1 MPTLSL
7 RALAPSAKPSEPEP
21 PAVPAPHLDAL
32 VTACVWAMALLYTVI
47 FCALSF
53 RRYDAFLM
61 HALDM
66 GNMEQVIWNTFH
78 GNPFHFT
85 NMREHLRVEAFG
97 TDTRLSF
104 HVEPILLPLSL
115 IDILNA
121 GPKALLALQTAALA
135 TGAFAARRLARRH
148 LAPSRAAQLIFPL
161 AYLLYPAL
169 QAANL
174 YEFHPVTL
182 AAPLLIWAL
191 DFADLRRPVPFA
203 IFGVAALCTKEEM
216 GLVVALMALWSA
228 RRGMPLKFAVSMA
241 VLCAAWSFVAVL
253 IIVPAAQHAEHS
265 TVTTSPYLT
274 RYLNRDLTAPGKYVQ
289 VTAGTVLKY
298 WVSHPKELADNV
310 LGVPKLGYVHR
321 LLVPAGYLSLL
332 SPLTILISL
341 PSFLI
346 ILFSTDQHMYGG
358 LGHYSAEFVGVLIA
372 SAIFGLAWLASFL
385 ETRGRQR
392 RHIIAAGSIFLL
404 LMSVSNSRVN
414 GFGPLD
420 DSFEWPALTAHVR
433 LTDQMLAMIPP
444 SAPVSA
450 QDTLDP
456 HVSDRAGVY
465 LFPDTA
471 DAQYVALD
479 VSANPIPSTPDDQ
492 HSIVLSMLASRRW
505 DVLFADDGLLL
516 LRRRAHPLATSPVLP
531 AALYTFALQAHP
543 AIQYPLRVV
552 ASNGLELLGYTI
564 TRRETVNLRMP
575 DVVLTTY
582 WQADR
587 PVSEEISIPSTVTNE
602 QGDFHTLYGENT
614 AALDWLPAARWKPG
628 QVVAV
633 TTVNMGIA
641 ATLPGTSRACFGVFT
656 GHQLRFSPGAGLPL
670 RVEDSSGASG
680 WTRLEAN
687 GHALCVGNFPVIF

>member
-1 MPTLSL
+1 MASLSL
-7 RALAPSAKPSEPEP
+7 RAFLPSSKPSELEP
-21 PAVPAPHLDAL
+21 ATPSSPHLDAL
-32 VTACVWAMALLYTVI
+32 VSLCVWAMALLYTAV
-47 FCALSF
+47 FCAMSF
-53 RRYDAFLM
+53 RRYDAYLM

-85 NMREHLRVEAFG
+85 NMRDHLRVEAFG

-104 HVEPILLPLSL
+104 HVEPILLPLSV
-115 IDILNA
+115 IDILRA
-121 GPKALLALQTAALA
+121 GPKALLVLQTAALA
-135 TGAFAARRLARRH
+135 SGAFAARRLARRH
-148 LAPSRAAQLIFPL
+148 LAPSRAAQVIFPL
-161 AYLLYPAL
+161 AYLLYPAM

-191 DFADLRRPVPFA
+191 DFADLRRPLPFA
-203 IFGVAALCTKEEM
+203 LFGVAAVGTKEEM
-216 GLVVALMALWSA
+216 GLVVALMALWSV
-228 RRGMPLKFAVSMA
+228 RRGMPLKFALAMA
-241 VLCAAWSFVAVL
+241 VLCAAWSFIAVL
-253 IIVPAAQHAEHS
+253 VIVPAAQRAEHS
-265 TVTTSPYLT
+265 TITTSPYLT

-310 LGVPKLGYVHR
+310 LGVPKLGYMHR

-332 SPLTILISL
+332 SPLTLLISL

-346 ILFSTDQHMYGG
+346 IIFSTDQHMYGG

-372 SAIFGLAWLASFL
+372 SAVFGLARLASYL
-385 ETRGRQR
+385 ETRGWAR
-392 RHIIAAGSIFLL
+392 RRVITAGSVFLL
-404 LMSVSNSRVN
+404 LISLSNSRVN

-420 DSFEWPALTAHVR
+420 DSFEWPALTTHVR
-433 LTDQMLAMIPP
+433 LTDRMLAMIPP
-444 SAPVSA
+444 DAPVSA

-456 HVSDRAGVY
+456 HLSDRAGAY

-479 VSANPIPSTPDDQ
+479 ASANPIPSTPDDL
-492 HSIVLSMLASRRW
+492 HSMVLSMLASKRW
-505 DVLFADDGLLL
+505 DVLFANDGLLL
-516 LRRRAHPLATSPVLP
+516 LRRRSAPSRTAPVLP
-531 AALYTFALQAHP
+531 PAFYTFALKAHP
-543 AIQYPLRVV
+543 AIQYPLRVI
-552 ASNGLELLGYTI
+552 AADGLEMLGYTI

-575 DVVLTTY
+575 DVVLTTF
-582 WQADR
+582 WRADR
-587 PVSEEISIPSTVTNE
+587 PVLTETSLPSTVTNE

-614 AALDWLPAARWKPG
+614 AALDWLPTAQWKPG
-628 QVVAV
+628 RVISV

-656 GHQLRFSPGAGLPL
+656 GHQLRFSPEAGLSL
-670 RVEDSSGASG
+670 RVAQSSGASG
-680 WTRLEAN
+680 WVRLEAN
-687 GHALCVGNFPVIF
+687 GHALCVGTLPVIF